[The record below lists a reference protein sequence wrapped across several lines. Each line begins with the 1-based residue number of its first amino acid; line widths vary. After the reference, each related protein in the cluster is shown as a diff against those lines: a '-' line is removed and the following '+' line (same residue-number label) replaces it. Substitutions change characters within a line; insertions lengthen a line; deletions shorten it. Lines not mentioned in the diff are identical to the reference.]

1 MTLPASGPITF
12 AQLQAE
18 YSGYGGAYP
27 IALTEYYRGGSYV
40 RSVYPDGTGSINTN
54 VPTSGTISMSNFYN
68 GQGVFRLTFT
78 VGGTSYGNFDL
89 SSVLTSF
96 GWNGTLPVDA
106 TIIIPAGVTVYGFG
120 YGGAAGLTVNSLPAG
135 SYVNITN
142 NGIIA
147 GYGGFGAGTASA
159 AGDGG
164 VALRISTP
172 TTLINNNAILG
183 GGGGGGGGGAGP
195 DYGLG
200 YDGGAGG
207 AGGDAI
213 VKQNAGTLTLT
224 NNGIIGGGGGG
235 GGGGGSTRYSGGVVY
250 EGGGGGAGGRTGSQ
264 IVPSFGGAAGG
275 SVYYLGWNHYQNPSA
290 GANGLTTYSG
300 ITIYDVWTVADP
312 LPGNG
317 GGVIVPAGFYYS
329 MRGGY
334 GGRGGSLQVDQEPW
348 AANGYPGQGQAGNP
362 YSPPD
367 IYAAN
372 GAGGVGGKAW
382 RLLGGNVTV
391 VTFGT
396 VWGGYQNS

>member
-78 VGGTSYGNFDL
+78 VGGSSYGNFNL
-89 SSVLTSF
+89 SSVLTSY

-106 TIIIPAGVTVYGFG
+106 TVIIPAGVTVYGFG
-120 YGGAAGLTVNSLPAG
+120 YAGAAALTVNSLPAG

-147 GYGGFGAGTASA
+147 GYGGFGAGTAA
-159 AGDGG
+159 AGGAGG
-164 VALRISTP
+164 VGLSISTP
-172 TTLINNNAILG
+172 TNLINNNAIFG

-195 DYGLG
+195 DYGTSKNG
-200 YDGGAGG
+200 GDGGA
-207 AGGDAI
+207 AGDAI
-213 VKQNAGTLTLT
+213 IRYSNLLLT

-235 GGGGGSTRYSGGVVY
+235 GGGGATTSYNSVVY

-264 IVPSFGGAAGG
+264 IVPSFGGALGA
-275 SVYYLGWNHYQNPSA
+275 SVYYIGWTRGRDPSA
-290 GANGLTTYSG
+290 GANGLTDYAG
-300 ITIYDVWTVADP
+300 ISLYDVWLPTLTGGAP

-317 GGVIVPAGFYYS
+317 GFISSPVSYVGS
-329 MRGGY
+329 Y
-334 GGRGGSLQVDQEPW
+334 GGRGGSHNSDDNPW
-348 AANGYPGQGQAGNP
+348 ASNGRPGQGGT
-362 YSPPD
+362 
-367 IYAAN
+367 
-372 GAGGVGGKAW
+372 GGTVATQGTGG
-382 RLLGGNVTV
+382 LGGYAIRSGGGTLSV
-391 VTFGT
+391 VTLGT
-396 VWGGYQNS
+396 IWGTYQ